1 MNNIKRKN
9 FKSDYAVHPGLI
21 LDENLE
27 LIGLSQKEFA
37 LRADITEKHVSQI
50 INGKASIT
58 PETAIKLE
66 RVVGGTVSFWNNL
79 ECRYKEDLARIK
91 EDVKIQRESK
101 IVEKHFKVYNELA
114 NKNYV
119 PKTKDYTEKAKNL
132 LHFLRVDSLNLTKKI
147 EAVAFKKVKSLNI
160 DEHALACW
168 LRAGEVEASK
178 VNVLSYNKRKLKSCI
193 KKMRKLTLKSDFW
206 CALTE
211 LCAEC
216 GVILVYVP
224 AFKNTKVNG
233 AFRWINDNPMIQ
245 MTIYNKYSD
254 IFWFA
259 FFHEI
264 GHILL
269 HGKKDQF
276 YDVFGDHYHI
286 DFKKQKNNEKEN
298 QANEFASEVLIP
310 MKKYKIF
317 IKAADFSNTS
327 IINFAKKIGVSP
339 GVLAGRL
346 AHDESVESFSWRN
359 ASSLR
364 TKLTVK

>member
-27 LIGLSQKEFA
+27 LIGLSQKELA

-58 PETAIKLE
+58 PETAIKFE
-66 RVVGGTVSFWNNL
+66 RVIGGTASFWNNL
-79 ECRYKEDLARIK
+79 ECRYKEDLARLK
-91 EDVKIQRESK
+91 EDEQIQREVK
-101 IVEKHFKVYNELA
+101 ILKKDFKVYNELV
-114 NKNYV
+114 KYNYV
-119 PKTKDYTEKAKNL
+119 SKTRDDTEKVKNL
-132 LHFLRVDSLNLTKKI
+132 LQFLRVDSLNLTKKI
-147 EAVAFKKVKSLNI
+147 EAVAFKKVQSLNI

-168 LRAGEVEASK
+168 LRAGEVEANK
-178 VNVLSYNKRKLKSCI
+178 IRVLSYNKRKLKSSLT
-193 KKMRKLTLKSDFW
+193 KLRKLTLKSNFW
-206 CALTE
+206 DDLTN

-233 AFRWINDNPMIQ
+233 AFRWINDKPMIQ

-276 YDVFGDHYHI
+276 YDIFGDYYHV
-286 DFKKQKNNEKEN
+286 DFKNQKNNEKEDEAN
-298 QANEFASEVLIP
+298 QFASEALIP
-310 MKKYKIF
+310 MKKYKAF
-317 IKAADFSNTS
+317 IKVANFSNTA
-327 IINFAKKIGVSP
+327 IIDFAGKIGVSP
-339 GVLAGRL
+339 GIVAGRL
-346 AHDESVESFSWRN
+346 AHDKSVEDYSWQI
-359 ASSLR
+359 ASTLR
-364 TKLTVK
+364 TRLVAK